1 MLSPSCEHLRF
12 VRIFLLIFY
21 FPDDT
26 LELYETFKAVAAQN
40 QTFDVYLKNE
50 TKVLKPDWHYK
61 DSRRI
66 MPILVVA
73 RLGYTLVDTTKTHV
87 GKSP

>member
-1 MLSPSCEHLRF
+1 M
-12 VRIFLLIFY
+12 
-21 FPDDT
+21 
-26 LELYETFKAVAAQN
+26 ELYETFKAVAARN

-50 TKVLKPDWHYK
+50 TTVLKPDWHYQ

-73 RLGYTLVDTTKTHV
+73 KLGYTLIDSTKTHV
-87 GKSP
+87 SKC